1 MPAKNLPPCGI
12 YRTTAPIA
20 DGIPSGRL
28 VYFHNHGDPGPGL
41 YLPRAWNHNR
51 AQFEPRGFTLPHP
64 VEKLVATLRPLPA
77 EGFYRVAQRFFC
89 CEKHCTS
96 FAPELLVQLGYNGE
110 GQAILFVPELN
121 ANGLTV
127 PQSGSLISDVTWQQ
141 LVPLQVAHGASL
153 QRESD
158 PTVH

>member
-1 MPAKNLPPCGI
+1 
-12 YRTTAPIA
+12 
-20 DGIPSGRL
+20 
-28 VYFHNHGDPGPGL
+28 
-41 YLPRAWNHNR
+41 
-51 AQFEPRGFTLPHP
+51 
-64 VEKLVATLRPLPA
+64 
-77 EGFYRVAQRFFC
+77 
-89 CEKHCTS
+89 
-96 FAPELLVQLGYNGE
+96 LGYNGE